1 MNTPVPTLAPT
12 PGPPRIFD
20 RALGRVRLA
29 RAVQAGPA
37 TFLLERVA
45 ADMGE
50 RLDAILR
57 PFPRALDLATPGP
70 QLAAMLAAIMTD
82 RPGERAITRLAP
94 IPQTLGE
101 GKWTGLVGDE
111 EALPFSSESFD
122 LIVSGLALQSVNDLP
137 GALTQARR
145 ALAPDGLFLACMI
158 GGRTLEE
165 LRIALAA
172 AEEEIMGGASPRVA
186 PLADIRDLGALLQ
199 RAGFALPV
207 TDLESINV
215 RYASVFG
222 LMADLRAMGATNA
235 LEQRLRKPTRRQVF
249 LRAAEIYAQ
258 RFSDPDG
265 RVRATFEVIWL
276 SGWAPHESQQKPLA
290 PGSAKMRLA
299 DALGAKE
306 QKLPE

>member
-29 RAVQAGPA
+29 RAVRAGPA

-94 IPQTLGE
+94 ISQTLGE
-101 GKWTGLVGDE
+101 GPWTGLVGDE

>member
-1 MNTPVPTLAPT
+1 MTTPPITTA
-12 PGPPRIFD
+12 GPPRIFD
-20 RALGRVRLA
+20 RALGRARLA
-29 RAVQAGPA
+29 RAVRAGAA
-37 TFLLERVA
+37 TFLLERA
-45 ADMGE
+45 LADMGE

-57 PFPRALDLATPGP
+57 PFPRALDLSTPGP
-70 QLAAMLAAIMTD
+70 QLAAMLAQ

-94 IPQTLGE
+94 IGE
-101 GKWTGLVGDE
+101 TVGDGPWTGIVGDE
-111 EALPFSSESFD
+111 EALPFGPQSFD
-122 LIVSGLALQSVNDLP
+122 LIASALALQSVNDLP

-158 GGRTLEE
+158 GGRSLEE
-165 LRIALAA
+165 LRIALAT

-186 PLADIRDLGALLQ
+186 PLADIRDLGGLLQ

-207 TDLESINV
+207 VDLDNLNV
-215 RYASVFG
+215 RYANVFG

-235 LEQRLRKPTRRQVF
+235 LEQRQKKPTRRAVF
-249 LRAAEIYAQ
+249 LRAAQIYGE
-258 RFSDPDG
+258 RFADADG
-265 RVRATFEVIWL
+265 RVRATFEIIWL

-306 QKLPE
+306 QKV

>member
-1 MNTPVPTLAPT
+1 MNTPASTS
-12 PGPPRIFD
+12 GPPRIFD
-20 RALGRVRLA
+20 RALGRLRLA
-29 RAVQAGPA
+29 RAFAAGPA

-70 QLAAMLAAIMTD
+70 QLAAMLAC
-82 RPGERAITRLAP
+82 RPGERRITRLAP
-94 IPQTLGE
+94 IQQVLGE
-101 GKWTGLVGDE
+101 GPWTGLVGDE

-137 GALTQARR
+137 GALMQARR

-172 AEEEIMGGASPRVA
+172 AEEEIMGGVSPRVA
-186 PLADIRDLGALLQ
+186 PLADIRDMGSLLQ

-207 TDLESINV
+207 TDLDSIIV
-215 RYASVFG
+215 RYSSVLG

-235 LEQRLRKPTRRQVF
+235 LVERLRKPARREVF
-249 LRAAEIYAQ
+249 LRAAQIYAQ

-306 QKLPE
+306 RKLPE